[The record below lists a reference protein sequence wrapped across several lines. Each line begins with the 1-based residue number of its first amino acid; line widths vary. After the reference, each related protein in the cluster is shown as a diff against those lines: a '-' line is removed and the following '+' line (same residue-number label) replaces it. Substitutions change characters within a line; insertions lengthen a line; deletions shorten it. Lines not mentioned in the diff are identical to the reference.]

1 MRATIVGMLAAML
14 GLLISPGPLYAQ
26 APDGGGIDAAKVNEA
41 IAGGVSYLL
50 KSEAEW
56 NNRSRRVGVTAL
68 CALALITA
76 GEPIDNPSIESTLDI
91 LRNDDK
97 STNIYDIAVKT
108 MVLCVA
114 DPRRD
119 AQIIRRNVALIEE
132 MQDRESG
139 GWAYSK
145 GSNLVNSSTS
155 QFALL
160 ALFEAER
167 AGVSTSEATWRLAKQ
182 YWAKSRLPDG
192 PWSYNMRDAPSGPSG
207 SMTCAGIASM
217 IMAREKLNE
226 GDARVQDDRVVC
238 CADRDDDSDVN
249 AAMQWL
255 SSRYSVSTN
264 PGLGAN
270 YLLYYLYG
278 LERVGRLTNRRL
290 MGEHDWYREGA
301 DFLVARRNQLTG
313 SWVGVGTSENEP
325 LIATSLALLFLAK
338 GRRPV
343 VVAKLIHE
351 PLHDWDHHRKDVD
364 NLVRY
369 CEKRWER
376 DLTWQ
381 VMQMK
386 GATVDDLLQAP
397 VLFLSGSEVPKFDDK
412 QIKTLRQYLDY
423 GGFLFAENCCDDD
436 RKEFDTGFRE
446 LMAKVF
452 WEKHPD
458 GQPVNQLR
466 FLESDHAVW
475 GAEEPV
481 DPDYPRPLYGLNIGC
496 RTNVIYSPTRL
507 GCFWELDRL
516 GRTTTYP
523 KEVEAEIRAVRSI
536 GINVLAYATNREVKY
551 KLDIPPLVKADGKAD
566 AVERAKLYIAELR
579 HNGGSGIAPTAL
591 VNLLRQLRD
600 NSGMRVSTEKRE
612 LSLTQ
617 DSLFDH
623 HLVFLHGR
631 TNFTLLDAERKQLR
645 AFVERGGM
653 IFGDSI
659 CSSDAFTTAFRRE
672 MTLVFP
678 DVPLKPI
685 PVAHDLFTDKFGG
698 VDLSRITLRDPR
710 RGGAGP
716 LRADV
721 VQAPP
726 ELEGLQFGSRYGV
739 IFSKYDLSCA
749 LERQNSI
756 ECAGYSRDDAAK
768 IGINIILYSLRG
780 NL

>member
-1 MRATIVGMLAAML
+1 MRATIVGMLVAVL
-14 GLLISPGPLYAQ
+14 GIASGPRSLHAQ
-26 APDGGGIDAAKVNEA
+26 DAEAVNAAKVNAA
-41 IAGGVSYLL
+41 IAGGVSFLL
-50 KSEAEW
+50 KNESDW
-56 NNRSRRVGVTAL
+56 NKPARRTGEMAL

-76 GEPIDNPSIESTLDI
+76 GEPIDSPTIKRTLGI
-91 LRNDDK
+91 LRNDQA
-97 STNIYDIAVKT
+97 TNVYDVAVKT

-114 DPRRD
+114 EPRRD
-119 AQIIRRNVALIEE
+119 AQLIRKFVAQIED
-132 MQDRESG
+132 MQDRDSG

-145 GSNLVNSSTS
+145 GSTQVNSSTS

-167 AGVSTSEATWRLAKQ
+167 AGISTTDSTWRLAKK
-182 YWAKSRLPDG
+182 YWEDSRVDRG
-192 PWSYNMRDAPSGPSG
+192 PWSYNMKGYPTGPTG
-207 SMTCAGIASM
+207 SMTCAGIAAM

-226 GDARVQDDRVVC
+226 GDARVQNDQVMC
-238 CADRDDDSDVN
+238 CADRDDDAIVAS
-249 AAMQWL
+249 AMQWL
-255 SSRYSVSTN
+255 TRHYSVSIN
-264 PGLGAN
+264 PGLGGTSF
-270 YLLYYLYG
+270 LYYLYG
-278 LERVGRLTNRRL
+278 MERVGRLTNRRL
-290 MGEHDWYREGA
+290 IGDHDWYREGA
-301 DFLVARRNQLTG
+301 QTLVQKRNSLTG
-313 SWVGVGTSENEP
+313 SWIGAGPGETDE
-325 LIATSLALLFLAK
+325 LIGTSLALLFLSK

-343 VVAKLIHE
+343 LVAKLMHE

-376 DLTWQ
+376 ELTWQ

-386 GATVDDLLQAP
+386 GATLDDLLQAP
-397 VLFLSGSEVPKFDDK
+397 VLFLSGSEVPKFDAK
-412 QIKTLRQYLDY
+412 QVHTLRQYLDH
-423 GGFLFAENCCDDD
+423 GGFLFAENCCDDN
-436 RKEFDTGFRE
+436 RKEFDTGFRALVAKMFPEEFPDRTPMHQLKLLE
-446 LMAKVF
+446 L
-452 WEKHPD
+452 
-458 GQPVNQLR
+458 
-466 FLESDHAVW
+466 DHAVW

-481 DPDYPRPLYGLNIGC
+481 DPNYRRPLEGLNIGC
-496 RTNVIYSPTRL
+496 RTSVIYSPGRL
-507 GCFWELDRL
+507 GCYWELDRL

-523 KEVEAEIRAVRSI
+523 EKIEAEIRAVRSI

-551 KLDIPPLVKADGKAD
+551 KLEIPPLVTTDGKAD
-566 AVERAKLYIAELR
+566 PVERAKLYIAELR

-600 NSGMRVSTEKRE
+600 GTGVRVSTDKRE

-631 TNFTLLDAERKQLR
+631 TTFSFSDAERKQLR

-653 IFGDSI
+653 IFGDAV
-659 CSSDAFTTAFRRE
+659 CSSEAFATAFRRE
-672 MTLVFP
+672 MALVFP
-678 DVPLKPI
+678 DAPLKPI
-685 PVAHDLFTDKFGG
+685 PVSHDLFTDKFGG

-710 RGGAGP
+710 RKAAGP

-726 ELEGLQFGSRYGV
+726 ELEGLQFGTRYGV
-739 IFSKYDLSCA
+739 VFSKYDLSCA
-749 LERQNSI
+749 LERQNSL